1 MGVEPLFCKSLAPE
15 TGEAFY
21 RLEEAGQCAIQTRQ
35 RIRRSEVPMMQH
47 CLQTQTDLSGMTYS
61 VLWLSATES
70 VRTLGRGHCRMGTGI
85 EDKLRFRLE
94 DQKNNWLIRPRERI
108 QRAVRILF

>member
-1 MGVEPLFCKSLAPE
+1 
-15 TGEAFY
+15 
-21 RLEEAGQCAIQTRQ
+21 
-35 RIRRSEVPMMQH
+35 MMRH
-47 CLQTQTDLSGMTYS
+47 CLQTQTGDLSGMVRS

-94 DQKNNWLIRPRERI
+94 DQKNNWLIRLRERI
-108 QRAVRILF
+108 QRVCRISFVQKFRS